1 MPNRGFHQTRSCL
14 RLRLLVGERI
24 QDALVRGILLATCR
38 SLRLLGGLD
47 ATEDVE
53 RAEILQLLRG
63 QLFTLG
69 GQLLDDTLDD
79 VAAVNRLIDIRLNY
93 TIR

>member
-24 QDALVRGILLATCR
+24 QDALIRGILFATCR

-47 ATEDVE
+47 AAEDVE

-69 GQLLDDTLDD
+69 VLGDEVNLHTLDLVD
-79 VAAVNRLIDIRLNY
+79 AHAEDQALLF
-93 TIR
+93 